1 MKTITFNNCGFIS
14 SLEVVLQ
21 EHHQDRSR
29 AAAET
34 AGIYLSVYLCLWFN
48 ICLIMSMFV

>member
-1 MKTITFNNCGFIS
+1 MINPVSFVC
-14 SLEVVLQ
+14 LEVVLQ

-34 AGIYLSVYLCLWFN
+34 RGKHLSVYL
-48 ICLIMSMFV
+48 SV